1 MTKEK
6 VTLTLDA
13 VLVEELRSLAGRR
26 SLSAS
31 VDAAVAAHVA
41 RLRHRAAVDGWL
53 AELDRAHGPVP
64 AETLD
69 WAAQLVDR
77 WQVGRPEPGRQAG

>member
-13 VLVEELRSLAGRR
+13 ALVEELRSLAGRR

-41 RLRHRAAVDGWL
+41 RLRHLASVDGWL
-53 AELDRAHGPVP
+53 AELDRAHGPVA

-69 WAAQLVDR
+69 WAAQLVDG
-77 WQVGRPEPGRQAG
+77 WHAGRPEPGRPAR